1 MKEKQQ
7 YELGEA
13 IKNFYETEPLQT
25 DLSKAVANKVFT
37 KRKESTLVFD
47 KWLYTFAAILFAA
60 GMIYC
65 VRVASQF
72 SLSFIL
78 LLLIPAACYIGL
90 AVKEH
95 WLISKKFLSFQ

>member
-1 MKEKQQ
+1 MKEKRQ

-25 DLSKAVANKVFT
+25 DLANAVASKVFE
-37 KRKESTLVFD
+37 KRKESSPVFD
-47 KWLYTFAAILFAA
+47 KWLYAFAAILFAA

-65 VRVASQF
+65 VRIASQF

-78 LLLIPAACYIGL
+78 LLLIPAACYIVL

-95 WLISKKFLSFQ
+95 WLISKKLLSFQ